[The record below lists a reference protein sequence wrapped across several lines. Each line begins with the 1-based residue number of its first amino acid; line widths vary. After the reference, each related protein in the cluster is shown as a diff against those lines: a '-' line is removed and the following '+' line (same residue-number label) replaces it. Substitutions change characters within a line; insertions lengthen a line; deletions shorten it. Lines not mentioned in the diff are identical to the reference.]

1 MKLVK
6 VRILVKDS
14 YRVLLTYLRAVPQ
27 HLVSCDEHF

>member
-14 YRVLLTYLRAVPQ
+14 YCVLTYLRAEPQ